1 MVAQRTGL
9 VTGAT
14 GYVGG
19 PDPVGSYF
27 TEKVIIS
34 VSRAD

>member
-1 MVAQRTGL
+1 MAAQRIGL

-14 GYVGG
+14 G
-19 PDPVGSYF
+19 PVGSYF

-34 VSRAD
+34 VSSGLPR